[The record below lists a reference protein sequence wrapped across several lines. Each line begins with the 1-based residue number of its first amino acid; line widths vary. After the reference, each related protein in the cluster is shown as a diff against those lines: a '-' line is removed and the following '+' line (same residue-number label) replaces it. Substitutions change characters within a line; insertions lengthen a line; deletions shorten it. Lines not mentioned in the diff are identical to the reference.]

1 MMGVGQPD
9 EDFPMIGRSPSHLP
23 GRRSRRWAP
32 LGAAVS
38 ALLACGL
45 ACSSGTTPT
54 GTFTTYTTAFSAK
67 ANYNLDILF
76 MIDNSTG
83 MSAVQQKLI
92 DQFPTFM
99 QTLQALPMGLP
110 NVQIAVVSSDMGA
123 MSDQGA
129 GIGCSQNGGDSG
141 LFQVMPRGT
150 CPSTTLTPGA
160 TFITDD
166 AAGTSKDF
174 SLADPMG
181 ISTVLQ
187 CIGFLGGS
195 GCGFEHQ
202 LASIDRAL
210 GADNPGFPNP
220 PAQNTGFVRDGAYLA
235 IIILTNEDD
244 CSAPANTTLFS
255 LNGGQ
260 QDLTNPLGPIA
271 NYRCN
276 RYGHLCEDPNGPSP
290 TTLQQP
296 PLNPPS
302 DATGAV
308 GAQTL
313 TLDSCQSNDTDSG
326 MLIPVSQFISD
337 IKALKP
343 DPDRQIFVAAI
354 TGPTTPYTV
363 QWVPP
368 NITPPESWPQ
378 VEYSCGPT
386 GDESFADPAIRITQ
400 FVNGFHNSVVTS
412 ICDDSYQAAMS
423 GIAAGIG
430 GMMTAS
436 GSPCLNVTPHQNA
449 LGHPDCSI
457 TNEGTNAGETKAIV
471 VRDCLENGGA
481 APCWTLAPDAT
492 TCPDGGLALMVSPDP
507 ANPNVD
513 EVLISCEVCRPGVA
527 APGC

>member
-1 MMGVGQPD
+1 
-9 EDFPMIGRSPSHLP
+9 MIGRSPSHLP
-23 GRRSRRWAP
+23 GRGSCRWAL

-38 ALLACGL
+38 ALFACGL
-45 ACSSGTTPT
+45 GCSSGTGTTPT

-76 MIDNSTG
+76 MIDNSSG
-83 MSAVQQKLI
+83 MSAVQQKLLEQI
-92 DQFPTFM
+92 PTFM

-110 NVQIAVVSSDMGA
+110 SVHVAVVSSDMGA

-129 GIGCSQNGGDSG
+129 ALGCSQNGGDNG
-141 LFQVMPRGT
+141 VFQVMPRGLCASNDFT
-150 CPSTTLTPGA
+150 VA
-160 TFITDD
+160 TDTYITDN
-166 AAGTSKDF
+166 ASGSEKNF

-187 CIGFLGGS
+187 CIALLGGS

-210 GADNPGFPNP
+210 GADSYPNP
-220 PAQNTGFVRDGAYLA
+220 PNPPGPNVGFLRDGAYLA

-244 CSAPANTTLFS
+244 CSAPSNTTLFS

-260 QDLTNPLGPIA
+260 QDLTNPLGPIS

-290 TTLQQP
+290 TTPEQP

-313 TLDSCQSNDTDSG
+313 TLDNCQSNDTDSG

-368 NITPPESWPQ
+368 NITPPESWPE
-378 VEYSCGPT
+378 VEHSCGPT
-386 GDESFADPAIRITQ
+386 GDGSSADPAIRITQ
-400 FVNGFHNSVVTS
+400 FVNGFHNGVVTS
-412 ICDDSYQAAMS
+412 ICDDTYQAAMS

-436 GSPCLNVTPHQNA
+436 GSPCLNVRPHQNA

-457 TNEGTNAGETKAIV
+457 TNEGTNAGQTKAIV
-471 VRDCLENGGA
+471 VSDCLENGGA

-492 TCPDGGLALMVSPDP
+492 TCPDGGLALKVSPDP
-507 ANPNVD
+507 ANPSVD
-513 EVLISCEVCRPGVA
+513 EVIVSCEVCRPGVA
-527 APGC
+527 TPGC